1 MKRRSWSDESLRLA
15 TQTNN
20 TMAGVLRALQLSTSP
35 GNYKSVGLVVK
46 RLGLDTTHFKGQAH
60 GTSPRTTKIPLVEVL
75 VENSQ
80 YSSHL
85 RKRLIKEGILPNM
98 CDECGS
104 GPEWNGRTLILQLDH
119 KNGDSTDNRLE
130 NLHILCPNCHSQ
142 TKTFTGKSKAGRYRK
157 EPKLCSCGAVIYRK
171 SKRCKSCLGRHVESK
186 TKWPSL
192 DDLIKAVVETSY
204 TRVAANLAVSD
215 NAVKKYI
222 KRRLGF
228 APRKHKTMTSA
239 SGGNRTL
246 TGITPSVFETETSA

>member
-1 MKRRSWSDESLRLA
+1 MKRSWSDESLRLA

-46 RLGLDTTHFKGQAH
+46 RLGLDTAHFKGQAH
-60 GTSPRTTKIPLVEVL
+60 GTSPRVTKIPLKELL
-75 VENSQ
+75 VEGSQ
-80 YSSHL
+80 YGSNPL
-85 RKRLIKEGILPNM
+85 RKRLVKEGILPNV
-98 CDECGS
+98 CDECGN
-104 GPEWNGRTLILQLDH
+104 GPEWNGRTLVLQLDH

-142 TKTFTGKSKAGRYRK
+142 TRNFTGKSKVGRYRGD
-157 EPKLCSCGAVIYRK
+157 PKRCSCGAVMYRK

-186 TKWPSL
+186 TKWPLL
-192 DDLIKAVVETSY
+192 DDLVKEVVQSSY
-204 TRVAANLAVSD
+204 TKVAAGLGVSG

-228 APRKHKTMTSA
+228 APRKH
-239 SGGNRTL
+239 GLVHQEGVE
-246 TGITPSVFETETSA
+246 PSRHEDGSI